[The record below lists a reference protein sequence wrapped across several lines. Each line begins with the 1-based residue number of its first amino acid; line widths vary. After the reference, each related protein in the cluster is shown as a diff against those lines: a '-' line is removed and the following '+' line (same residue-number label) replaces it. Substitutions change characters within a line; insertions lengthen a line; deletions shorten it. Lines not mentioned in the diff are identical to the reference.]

1 MSLRTRLIA
10 ALIVLAAAGLVTLA
24 AVTYAEQR
32 SFLLDRVDQQA
43 HDAQR
48 AVNFEL
54 VGPDGGPGAPG
65 GGVAPL
71 PPPLLRASG
80 IGGGVGP
87 GRGRPPGP
95 PPDEGGSGPQG
106 LPRGTVGQLRTARGA
121 VVRSTSVRSYGEND
135 LPAPKLPAR

>member
-10 ALIVLAAAGLVTLA
+10 ALIALAAAGLITLA

-54 VGPDGGPGAPG
+54 IGPGVGPGAP
-65 GGVAPL
+65 APRGLRVL
-71 PPPLLRASG
+71 PPPLLRGA
-80 IGGGVGP
+80 VG
-87 GRGRPPGP
+87 PGP

-106 LPRGTVGQLRTARGA
+106 LPRGTVGQLRTAG
-121 VVRSTSVRSYGEND
+121 
-135 LPAPKLPAR
+135 